1 MSSTDYPQLLFRG
14 ERVTVVEY
22 LKPRNAEQQE
32 IVDRAGT
39 LCLVE
44 FVDRFTASALTSE
57 LTVHQ

>member
-14 ERVTVVEY
+14 ERVTVFEY

-32 IVDRAGT
+32 VAGRNGV

-44 FVDRFTASALTSE
+44 FVDGFTASALTSE